1 MTPLER
7 TRQDE
12 KETRERILKAEA
24 AALLLLLLRRRKL
37 APGVIDPRDADN
49 VARLLESYLYRDL
62 LDVRSKA
69 RAAGLADLRRFF
81 PEASGIGLASTVY
94 DARRVQSITQRFG
107 TLVRESAGK
116 PGAPGALDMRLTT
129 IGVTENAEAFN
140 RERREA
146 VLQIAGRAA
155 LVEVWDATLDKRTCE
170 ECLKLDGTRAPV
182 GVGFPGGAVPGA
194 VHPRCRCTSHFE
206 RL

>member
-12 KETRERILKAEA
+12 RETRKRILEAEA
-24 AALLLLLLRRRKL
+24 IALLLLLRRRRKL
-37 APGVIDPRDADN
+37 APGVIDPAN
-49 VARLLESYLYRDL
+49 AVEVARLLESYLYRDL
-62 LDVRSKA
+62 LTIRDAA

-81 PEASGIGLASTVY
+81 PDAAGLGLAGAVLDS
-94 DARRVQSITQRFG
+94 RRVQGITQRFG
-107 TLVRESAGK
+107 TLVRDTAGK
-116 PGAPGALDMRLTT
+116 PGAPGALDVRLAT

-140 RERREA
+140 HERRDA
-146 VLQIAGRAA
+146 VAQLAERYA

-206 RL
+206 RA